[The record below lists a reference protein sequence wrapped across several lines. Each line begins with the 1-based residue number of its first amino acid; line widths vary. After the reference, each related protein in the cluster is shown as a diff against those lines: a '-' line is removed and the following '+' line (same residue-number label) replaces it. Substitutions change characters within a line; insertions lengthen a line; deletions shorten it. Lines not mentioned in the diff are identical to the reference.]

1 MRKTLYAVVAFTL
14 LLSITLISA
23 SAESVRYSN
32 PSKAYR
38 GTVYYNSLI
47 AVNLTGDER
56 EDVISVALSQLYYS
70 EGESEN
76 DFHGINTSGNG
87 NFTEYCYNYGAL
99 DQDGNGTREFGY
111 PWCAAFVSFCLRRA
125 EISAKTAPSHVN
137 CTSWL
142 NIFKQTSSY
151 YKYFARGSY
160 TPLKGDIIFFKS
172 ETTSRASDHVGLVIG
187 TTNTHVYTVEGNT
200 SGGVYI
206 RSYTFGDSYIVGYA
220 VPDYESSITSSKLS
234 EEFTVT
240 ARTSLNLR
248 SGPSTEHD
256 IVTALPRGA
265 SVEVIAFD
273 GGWANISVD
282 GKVGWVSSTYIAPIE
297 CTQVS
302 LTINKGMKDEYTI
315 YAGYDCSVNVSP
327 YIKSGMEFE
336 GYKDGENGELTNG
349 TNISFTKDASLIP
362 VFKEISE
369 SDSSTTAKEQTSDTV
384 IPNATQAPEQ
394 VTPTEDGCA
403 SVIGMQGVSMAI
415 LSLLFCFSLRKEEK
429 TYEK

>member
-1 MRKTLYAVVAFTL
+1 MRKILYAVVALVL
-14 LLSITLISA
+14 LLSLTLIST
-23 SAESVRYSN
+23 SADSVSYSS
-32 PSKAYR
+32 PSKAFK
-38 GTVYYNSLI
+38 GTVYHNSLL

-56 EDVISVALSQLYYS
+56 EDVIALALSQLYYCEGNS
-70 EGESEN
+70 ES
-76 DFHGINTSGNG
+76 DFHGLNTSGNG

-125 EISAKTAPSHVN
+125 EVSAKTAPSHVN

-142 NIFKQTSSY
+142 GIFKQTSSY

-187 TTNTHVYTVEGNT
+187 TTDTHVYTVEGNT

-220 VPDYESSITSSKLS
+220 VPNYKTSVTSSKLS
-234 EEFTVT
+234 EKYTVT

-248 SGPSTEHD
+248 SGPSTEHG
-256 IVTALPRGA
+256 IVTSLPRGA
-265 SVEVIAFD
+265 SVDVIAFD
-273 GGWANISVD
+273 GGWANVSVD

-315 YAGYDCSVNVSP
+315 YAGYDCSVNISP
-327 YIKSGMEFE
+327 YIKTGVQFE
-336 GYKDGENGELTNG
+336 GYRDSEDGSITDGKD
-349 TNISFTKDASLIP
+349 ISFTRDAELLP
-362 VFKEISE
+362 VFKEIPESE
-369 SDSSTTAKEQTSDTV
+369 ESTTAKGSQSDEALPADTAQPEQTS
-384 IPNATQAPEQ
+384 QAEG
-394 VTPTEDGCA
+394 GCA
-403 SVIGMQGVSMAI
+403 SAIGMQGASAVSLA
-415 LSLLFCFSLRKEEK
+415 LLFSFLLKKRRRH
-429 TYEK
+429 T